1 MAAPKAE
8 YAGEALLFFWPSAA
22 DWSLC
27 LPAAVL
33 FCFVAPAAPALCCE
47 AADVAWARTG
57 AYVVDTALM
66 SGPGRPDATPPAMYS
81 SKLG

>member
-1 MAAPKAE
+1 
-8 YAGEALLFFWPSAA
+8 
-22 DWSLC
+22 
-27 LPAAVL
+27 
-33 FCFVAPAAPALCCE
+33 
-47 AADVAWARTG
+47 VAWARTG